1 MSILAAQ
8 CALGQARN
16 DRDAARQG
24 FGVSPIKIVLNGRP
38 GTSAVDQ
45 VHIQTPLMERDSEF
59 ELTIL
64 DMTQIYVTGAKQQV
78 QVGEGIRSCASWI
91 DVPSTITV
99 AARRGV
105 SLPISVNFPPD
116 AAGEY
121 YAYVRIAHV
130 PEPSSSQVYV
140 QIKPAIDVQII
151 AVAPARNREQID
163 IVDLNYDAQSEH
175 LVFDVDNVGE
185 ISTSIRGDVVLY
197 GAAGIF
203 PVRCEV
209 PMSET
214 GVPVTVLAGSKVSFR
229 CPLVSSLPPD
239 DYRTS
244 VRLVVNNTRH
254 LNGEFDLLV
263 SSEGGATAGLLT
275 SQRSQDLDLW
285 VEPVLVEVETARGG
299 TRSIPVRIQN
309 RSEYEAKVDLAVSG
323 VRVESNGFLTF
334 FDEPARQNENSA
346 WVSLRKKQ
354 VLVGAKRATTVV
366 AQVTVPRD
374 CPPGQSLIQALKLT
388 GSAKKPGE
396 DEPIGC
402 ERGVLIVAADRD
414 TPPAELRVS
423 APVLVRSKPEANP
436 SAAVVTI
443 RNTGGK
449 VARVKGRMV
458 LEQVRGK
465 QVAYVELGSVR
476 PVLIVPGA
484 ERILRMDVPPV
495 NAGEHRIKAIFS
507 DVDKKSGM
515 PLSTESSEVHFES
528 TFSMSGS

>member
-1 MSILAAQ
+1 M
-8 CALGQARN
+8 
-16 DRDAARQG
+16 D
-24 FGVSPIKIVLNGRP
+24 
-38 GTSAVDQ
+38 
-45 VHIQTPLMERDSEF
+45 EDSVF

-78 QVGEGIRSCASWI
+78 QVGEGIRSCAAWI
-91 DVPSTITV
+91 DIPSTIS
-99 AARRGV
+99 APARRGV
-105 SLPISVNFPPD
+105 TLPVTVNFPSD

-130 PEPSSSQVYV
+130 PEPSTSQVYV

-151 AVAPARNREQID
+151 AVAPSRGREEVEIEDLSYDPQAEQI
-163 IVDLNYDAQSEH
+163 
-175 LVFDVDNVGE
+175 VFDLENVGK

-197 GAAGIF
+197 GSAGIF
-203 PVRCEV
+203 PVRCEL

-214 GVPVTVLAGSKVSFR
+214 GVPITVLAGSRVSFR
-229 CPLVSSLPPD
+229 CPLASALPPD
-239 DYRTS
+239 EYRTS
-244 VRLVVNNTRH
+244 VRLIINHTRH
-254 LNGEFDLLV
+254 LNGEFDLSV
-263 SSEGGATAGLLT
+263 SEDGRGTTGLLT

-299 TRSIPVRIQN
+299 TRSIPIRIQN
-309 RSEYEAKVDLAVSG
+309 RSEYEATVELSVSG

-334 FDEPARQNENSA
+334 FDEPSREGENSG
-346 WVSLRKKQ
+346 WISLRKDQ
-354 VLVGAKRATTVV
+354 VVVGAKRATTVV
-366 AQVTVPRD
+366 AQITVPRN
-374 CPPGQSLIQALKLT
+374 CPPGQSLIQALKLN
-388 GSAKKPGE
+388 GSAEKPGE
-396 DEPIGC
+396 PEPIGC

-414 TPPAELRVS
+414 TPAAELDVPV
-423 APVLVRSKPEANP
+423 PVLVRSKPEANP

-458 LEQVRGK
+458 LEQVRGR

-507 DVDKKSGM
+507 DVDQKSGM
-515 PLSTESSEVHFES
+515 PLSTESSEVLFES
-528 TFSMSGS
+528 TFSMSGG